1 MATPRTLRIFAGRPS
16 VLVNSKSWRIAR
28 PDDLKLHVTELP
40 SCVGGVKS
48 GACYVASNAGPAV
61 TTACAK
67 TSAAAGTCY
76 AKTTAVVGSV
86 TSLANEGL
94 HAAYDLTLAK
104 VPTSTDGWLRGFN
117 TAYDRLLGW
126 VPTTG
131 KGWVTVADNVYE
143 ATVAKVPLTW
153 KGWRKLGTS
162 FVKRLDKWYALSL
175 GKL

>member
-1 MATPRTLRIFAGRPS
+1 MRRAEIINATSAR
-16 VLVNSKSWRIAR
+16 WR
-28 PDDLKLHVTELP
+28 
-40 SCVGGVKS
+40 GGVPPR
-48 GACYVASNAGPAV
+48 PAP
-61 TTACAK
+61 APCAK

-117 TAYDRLLGW
+117 VAYDRLLGW